1 MDAIEHLQWPAM
13 VITILAAWFIGSRS
27 KRRRAIGFWLF
38 LASNILWVIWG
49 WHDGAYALIILQFA
63 LAAMNM
69 RGAYKNEAPG

>member
-69 RGAYKNEAPG
+69 RGAYKNEVPG